1 MSSTTFKQLK
11 KQISAI
17 EKNSLAK
24 TDDVCFSTGSDTLD
38 QVFPAGAISAGA
50 LLEVLPENYRQR
62 SAATGATLALGAR
75 LLREKTGPLIWCQL
89 RDPERL
95 HLHAPGLAAFGI
107 DPERIIKLTVKNEQD
122 LLWAMEEAL
131 NCSYLSGVVG
141 VLWREKLY
149 DFTASRRLSLR
160 ARESGVSA
168 LMLRS
173 HRANG
178 TTAADMRLS
187 VRTRES
193 SAMPERAAFLPR
205 LGRTTWQLDLKKCRG
220 ANSGSWHIG
229 WNRETVS
236 FDLASRLAGGTSL
249 PEIPAREDKRHS
261 G

>member
-1 MSSTTFKQLK
+1 MSSTAFEQLK
-11 KQISAI
+11 AQVSAI
-17 EKNSLAK
+17 EQSSLAEK
-24 TDDVCFSTGSDTLD
+24 DDAVFSTGSDALD
-38 QVFPAGAISAGA
+38 RILPATVTSAGA
-50 LLEVLPENYRQR
+50 LLEVLPESYQQR

-75 LLREKTGPLIWCQL
+75 LLEAKTGPLVWCQL

-107 DPERIIKLTVKNEQD
+107 DPERIIRLTVKSEQD

-131 NCSYLSGVVG
+131 DCAYLSGVVG
-141 VLWREKLY
+141 VLGQEKLY

-160 ARESGVSA
+160 ARSSGVSA

-178 TTAADMRLS
+178 TTTADMRWM
-187 VRTRES
+187 VGAGES
-193 SAMPERAAFLPR
+193 SKMPERKAFLPR
-205 LGRTTWQLDLKKCRG
+205 LGGAIWQLDLIKCRG
-220 ANSGSWHIG
+220 ANGGSFQIG
-229 WNRETVS
+229 WNRETLS

-249 PEIPAREDKRHS
+249 PELPAREDKRYI